1 MALIPGTLPSDTCYG
16 TPQDLL
22 ELFAQYLDVPAFAL
36 SSKVVFSATNT
47 GFTSDIVWF
56 DITSATRP
64 IMKITVSSSGFLD
77 YVKNYITAA
86 PVVTIVGADSVLI
99 LDASDSSNTKRGLV
113 SDIAALASKVVQI
126 VEGSTTT
133 SVTST
138 SASFVDTGL
147 TVSITPTSA
156 SNKVLILVSQDVDV
170 YRAQSSQGAFFKV
183 LRGATA
189 LYTGVNNFFISVG
202 NSTTTQLENT
212 WTFNYLDS
220 PATTSATVYKV
231 QGQILYTADSG
242 QIEFQSDSSRSSI
255 LAIEVTP

>member
-22 ELFAQYLDVPAFAL
+22 ELFAQYLDVPALAL
-36 SSKVVFSATNT
+36 NSKVF
-47 GFTSDIVWF
+47 F
-56 DITSATRP
+56 
-64 IMKITVSSSGFLD
+64 
-77 YVKNYITAA
+77 
-86 PVVTIVGADSVLI
+86 
-99 LDASDSSNTKRGLV
+99 SDSSPSVSDAIWFDTTNDPNVIFKINIGGNWLDYISNYVKEAVASAVTIASNDYVLISDTSDSGNAKMALV
-113 SDIAALASKVVQI
+113 SGIAGKVVQI

-147 TVSITPTSA
+147 TVTITPTSA
-156 SNKVLILVSQDVDV
+156 SNKVLILISQDVDV

-189 LYTGVNNFFISVG
+189 LYTGTTNFFISVG
-202 NSTTTQLENT
+202 NSTTTQLEST
-212 WTFNYLDS
+212 WDFHYLDS
-220 PATTSATVYKV
+220 PATTSATTYKV

-242 QIEFQSDSSRSSI
+242 QIEFQSASSRSSI